1 MTIRTIPY
9 SKTGYFSKLMCDYL
23 AENAPLSDFYG
34 RFPKL
39 ESFKGQL
46 EEKQLSFTSDSRRTL
61 VRALQKQYGKTKT
74 SEVI

>member
-23 AENAPLSDFYG
+23 AEDVPLNDFYG

-39 ESFKGQL
+39 ENFKEQL
-46 EEKQLSFTSDSRRTL
+46 EEKQLSFKSSSRKTL
-61 VRALQKQYGKTKT
+61 V
-74 SEVI
+74 